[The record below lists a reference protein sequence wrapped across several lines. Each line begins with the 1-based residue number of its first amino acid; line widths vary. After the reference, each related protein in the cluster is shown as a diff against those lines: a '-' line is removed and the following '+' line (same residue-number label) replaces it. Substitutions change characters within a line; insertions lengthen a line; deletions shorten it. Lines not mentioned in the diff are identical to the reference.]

1 MILRIRCEFK
11 KPVTMKTQLTTLFV
25 IVSVA
30 ILMFSCHKV
39 EDTIA
44 EIKVVTVNGTPVP
57 GAEVRL
63 FGQGTID
70 ETEVGNIRM
79 DNTAYS
85 DANGLCVF
93 DYTDLYKP
101 GQSGFAILNVEITKQ
116 YPDSI
121 TSVEGIIKIVEEETT
136 RKTFRLE

>member
-11 KPVTMKTQLTTLFV
+11 KPVTMKTQLTALFV

-30 ILMFSCHKV
+30 IFSFSCNPV
-39 EDTIA
+39 EDTVA
-44 EIKVVTVNGTPVP
+44 EVRVVTPNGTPVP
-57 GAEVRL
+57 GAEVRM

-79 DNTAYS
+79 DDTEFT

-93 DYTDLYKP
+93 DYTELYKP
-101 GQSGFAILNVEITKQ
+101 GQSGFVILNVEITKEF
-116 YPDSI
+116 PDSI
-121 TSVEGIIKIVEEETT
+121 AFVEGIMKIVEEETT
-136 RKTFRLE
+136 RKTFRIE